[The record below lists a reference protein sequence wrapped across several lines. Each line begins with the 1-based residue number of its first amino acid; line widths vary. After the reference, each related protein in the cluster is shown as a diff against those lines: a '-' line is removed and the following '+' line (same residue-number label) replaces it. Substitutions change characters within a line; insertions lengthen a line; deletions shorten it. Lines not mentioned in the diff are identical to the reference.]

1 MPDKPV
7 IAQRTPCIVEV
18 GPGTVYWCQGGRSNA
33 AVLRWVPCGDGVFA
47 DGGSLRREET
57 GGILWL

>member
-18 GPGTVYWCQGGRSNA
+18 GPGTVLLVSMRSIENA
-33 AVLRWVPCGDGVFA
+33 TVWR
-47 DGGSLRREET
+47 
-57 GGILWL
+57 

>member
-18 GPGTVYWCQGGRSNA
+18 GPGTVLVSMRSIENA
-33 AVLRWVPCGDGVFA
+33 AVLRWIPYGDGVLA
-47 DGGSLRREET
+47 DGDSL
-57 GGILWL
+57 

>member
-1 MPDKPV
+1 MPAKPV

-18 GPGTVYWCQGGRSNA
+18 GPGTVYWCHAVDQHA
-33 AVLRWVPCGDGVFA
+33 AVSRWVPCGDGVLA
-47 DGGSLRREET
+47 DGSSLQREET

>member
-18 GPGTVYWCQGGRSNA
+18 GPGTVYLVSMRSIENP
-33 AVLRWVPCGDGVFA
+33 AVLRWIPYGD
-47 DGGSLRREET
+47 
-57 GGILWL
+57 

>member
-18 GPGTVYWCQGGRSNA
+18 APGTVFGVNAVDRKRSRFAMDPIRGRS
-33 AVLRWVPCGDGVFA
+33 
-47 DGGSLRREET
+47 SRR
-57 GGILWL
+57 